1 MAGQKQPIDLVMAK
15 GKKHLTKEEINTRK
29 SQEISVPF
37 VDIQAPSYLPK
48 KLQEEFD
55 EIAAKLKSL
64 NIKVPNYLTKE
75 QSEEFEILAFKLK
88 HINIMTE
95 LDEDCLAR
103 YLLSKRNYL
112 KITRKLNSI
121 ITKKDVKVS
130 EIDGLISI
138 QDKLFKQCR
147 SAAGDLGLSISSRC
161 KLIVPV
167 DPTPPKK
174 NKFDKFSNNL
184 DD

>member
-64 NIKVPNYLTKE
+64 NI
-75 QSEEFEILAFKLK
+75 
-88 HINIMTE
+88 MTE

-103 YLLSKRNYL
+103 FRFVN
-112 KITRKLNSI
+112 I
-121 ITKKDVKVS
+121 
-130 EIDGLISI
+130 
-138 QDKLFKQCR
+138 
-147 SAAGDLGLSISSRC
+147 
-161 KLIVPV
+161 
-167 DPTPPKK
+167 
-174 NKFDKFSNNL
+174 
-184 DD
+184 

>member
-1 MAGQKQPIDLVMAK
+1 MAGQKQPIDLVIAK

-64 NIKVPNYLTKE
+64 
-75 QSEEFEILAFKLK
+75 
-88 HINIMTE
+88 NIMTE

-147 SAAGDLGLSISSRC
+147 SAASDLGLSISSRC

-184 DD
+184 DDW

>member
-64 NIKVPNYLTKE
+64 NI
-75 QSEEFEILAFKLK
+75 
-88 HINIMTE
+88 MTE
-95 LDEDCLAR
+95 LDEDALAR
-103 YLLSKRNYL
+103 YITTKEEYL
-112 KITRKLNSI
+112 KIDSLLQKELKKKTINIDKITNIQSIHNKLLNQI
-121 ITKKDVKVS
+121 R
-130 EIDGLISI
+130 GLAS
-138 QDKLFKQCR
+138 
-147 SAAGDLGLSISSRC
+147 DLGLTISSRV
-161 KLIVPV
+161 KLVIPIEPE
-167 DPTPPKK
+167 DPKE
-174 NKFDKFSNNL
+174 NKFSKFVK
-184 DD
+184 

>member
-1 MAGQKQPIDLVMAK
+1 MAGQKQPIDLVMVK

-48 KLQEEFD
+48 KLQAEFD
-55 EIAAKLKSL
+55 EIAEKLKSL
-64 NIKVPNYLTKE
+64 K
-75 QSEEFEILAFKLK
+75 
-88 HINIMTE
+88 IMTE

-103 YLLSKRNYL
+103 YLLSKINYL
-112 KITRKLNSI
+112 KITRKLNRL
-121 ITKKDVKVS
+121 ITKKDIKIS

-147 SAAGDLGLSISSRC
+147 SAASDLGLSISSRC

-167 DPTPPKK
+167 DSTPPKK
-174 NKFDKFSNNL
+174 NKFDKFSNL

>member
-1 MAGQKQPIDLVMAK
+1 MQRSVLQQKLPLLRKEVVICPRRKEPVELVLAK
-15 GKKHLTKEEINTRK
+15 GKKHLSKAEIEERK
-29 SQEISVPF
+29 ATEVKVDL
-37 VDIQAPSYLPK
+37 VDIKAPSYLT
-48 KLQEEFD
+48 E
-55 EIAAKLKSL
+55 
-64 NIKVPNYLTKE
+64 E
-75 QSEEFEILAFKLK
+75 QSKEFEILAFKLK

-184 DD
+184 DDW

>member
-1 MAGQKQPIDLVMAK
+1 MAGQKQPIDLVIAK

-64 NIKVPNYLTKE
+64 
-75 QSEEFEILAFKLK
+75 
-88 HINIMTE
+88 NIMTE

-147 SAAGDLGLSISSRC
+147 SAASDLGLSISSRC

-174 NKFDKFSNNL
+174 NKFDKLSNNL
-184 DD
+184 DE

>member
-1 MAGQKQPIDLVMAK
+1 
-15 GKKHLTKEEINTRK
+15 
-29 SQEISVPF
+29 
-37 VDIQAPSYLPK
+37 
-48 KLQEEFD
+48 
-55 EIAAKLKSL
+55 
-64 NIKVPNYLTKE
+64 
-75 QSEEFEILAFKLK
+75 
-88 HINIMTE
+88 MTE

-103 YLLSKRNYL
+103 YLLSKSNYL
-112 KITRKLNSI
+112 KITKKLNSI
-121 ITKKDVKVS
+121 ISKKDTKVS
-130 EIDGLISI
+130 EIDDLISI

-174 NKFDKFSNNL
+174 NKFDKFNNL